1 MIYFRDL
8 ANRNEYIQISG
19 HLAASLRRNKLS
31 YDQINN
37 EATLRSLNIEVGV
50 KLETVQVMLY
60 KDNFV
65 EYLDGYNKHSKREL
79 IALISS
85 VVCVILFSILYSI
98 TTRKIY

>member
-8 ANRNEYIQISG
+8 FNRNEYIQISG
-19 HLAASLRRNKLS
+19 HLAASLRRNELS

-65 EYLDGYNKHSKREL
+65 EFLDGYNKYNKKEL
-79 IALISS
+79 ISLISS
-85 VVCVILFSILYSI
+85 VVCVILFSILFYYYDK
-98 TTRKIY
+98 KIN